1 MKKVCDYIH
10 KDISCVNEK
19 SSLRRVINTMKL
31 HRLSA
36 LPVVN
41 MLGEYVGCI
50 SEQDILNAA
59 VPTYMKSMLD
69 TSFMAGLDQITIH
82 LHRKLDENVVQFVD
96 VNYPSVSPDDSMSYA
111 ADLLYRLK
119 GTILP
124 VVDGKTLI
132 GLLTRIEILSVS
144 LDPTI

>member
-1 MKKVCDYIH
+1 MKKIRDYIH
-10 KDISCVNEK
+10 RDITCVNED

-41 MLGEYVGCI
+41 KLGEYVGCI
-50 SEQDILNAA
+50 SEQEILNEAIPA
-59 VPTYMKSMLD
+59 YMKSMLD

-82 LHRKLDENVVQFVD
+82 LKDKLEQKIIDFIDDE
-96 VNYPSVSPDDSMSYA
+96 YPFVSPDDTMSYA
-111 ADLLYRLK
+111 ADLLYRQK

-124 VVDGKTLI
+124 VVEGKTLI
-132 GLLTRIEILSVS
+132 GLLTRIEILSLS
-144 LDPTI
+144 LDIH

>member
-1 MKKVCDYIH
+1 MKKVRDYIH
-10 KDISCVNEK
+10 KDISSINEN
-19 SSLRRVINTMKL
+19 SSLRRVIKTMKL

-50 SEQDILNAA
+50 TEQDILNAA
-59 VPTYMKSMLD
+59 IPTYMKTMYD

-82 LHRKLDENVVQFVD
+82 LQKKLEEKALKFVD
-96 VNYPSVSPDDSMSYA
+96 ESYPCVSPDDSMSYA

-124 VVDGKTLI
+124 VVEDQILL
-132 GLLTRIEILSVS
+132 GLVTRIEILSVT
-144 LDPTI
+144 LDS

>member
-1 MKKVCDYIH
+1 MKKVIDYIY
-10 KDISCVNEK
+10 KDISCVNEQ
-19 SSLRRVINTMKL
+19 SSLRRTINTMKL

-41 MLGEYVGCI
+41 KLGEYVGCI

-69 TSFMAGLDQITIH
+69 TSFMARLDQITIH
-82 LHRKLDENVVQFVD
+82 LQNKLDRNVGQIVD
-96 VNYPSVSPDDSMSYA
+96 NKYPSVSPNDSMSYA
-111 ADLLYRLK
+111 ADLLYRLN

-124 VVDGKTLI
+124 VVEGHTLI

-144 LDPTI
+144 LDL

>member
-1 MKKVCDYIH
+1 MKKVKDYIY

-50 SEQDILNAA
+50 SEQDILNVA
-59 VPTYMKSMLD
+59 VPSYMKSMLD
-69 TSFMAGLDQITIH
+69 TAFMAGLDQITIH
-82 LHRKLDENVVQFVD
+82 LQKKLDENVVQFVD
-96 VNYPSVSPDDSMSYA
+96 DAYPSVSPNDSMSYA
-111 ADLLYRLK
+111 ADVMYRLK

-124 VVDGKTLI
+124 VVEGKTFV

-144 LDPTI
+144 LDV

>member
-1 MKKVCDYIH
+1 MKKVKDYIH

-19 SSLRRVINTMKL
+19 SSLRRAIQTMKL

-59 VPTYMKSMLD
+59 VPAYMKSMLD
-69 TSFMAGLDQITIH
+69 TSFMAGIDQITIH
-82 LHRKLDENVVQFVD
+82 LQNKLDENVLNFVD
-96 VNYPSVSPDDSMSYA
+96 NKYPSVSPNDSMSYA
-111 ADLLYRLK
+111 ADLLYRIK

-144 LDPTI
+144 LDV

>member
-1 MKKVCDYIH
+1 MKKVQEYIH
-10 KDISCVNEK
+10 KDITCVNEN

-41 MLGEYVGCI
+41 KLGEYVGCI

-59 VPTYMKSMLD
+59 IPAYMKTMYD

-82 LHRKLDENVVQFVD
+82 LKSKLDHKIVD
-96 VNYPSVSPDDSMSYA
+96 FIDAKYPCVEPRDTMSYA
-111 ADLLYRLK
+111 ADLLHRQK

-124 VVDGKTLI
+124 VVEGKTLV
-132 GLLTRIEILSVS
+132 GLLTRIEILSLS
-144 LDPTI
+144 LDIN

>member
-1 MKKVCDYIH
+1 MKKIRDYIH
-10 KDISCVNEK
+10 RDITCVNEN

-41 MLGEYVGCI
+41 KLGEYVGCI
-50 SEQDILNAA
+50 SEQDVLNEAIPA
-59 VPTYMKSMLD
+59 YMKSMYD

-82 LHRKLDENVVQFVD
+82 LKDKLEHKIIDFIDND
-96 VNYPSVSPDDSMSYA
+96 YPYVSPDETMSYA
-111 ADLLYRLK
+111 ADLLYRQK

-124 VVDGKTLI
+124 VVEDKTLI
-132 GLLTRIEILSVS
+132 GLLTRIEILSLS
-144 LDPTI
+144 LHI